1 MKVGKE
7 GRKKGRKEGGK
18 YIVRLSTD
26 AQSRNNLKQLTE
38 QTLLTLNFAGIEY
51 MMREIK

>member
-7 GRKKGRKEGGK
+7 ENK

-51 MMREIK
+51 KMREIR